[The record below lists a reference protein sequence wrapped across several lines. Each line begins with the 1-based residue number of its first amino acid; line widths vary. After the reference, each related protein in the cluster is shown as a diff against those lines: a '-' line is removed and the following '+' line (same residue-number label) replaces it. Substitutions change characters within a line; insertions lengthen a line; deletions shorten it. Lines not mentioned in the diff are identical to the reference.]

1 MSDYPVKVE
10 ELFPYARVPGAQT
23 DREVF
28 AAWEKLGLKPIEVTT
43 PEVTQT
49 ISISHN
55 AVTGEIT
62 WTAHKLDGVQAC
74 GILFAALCDIGEYY
88 FKSKPRPVL
97 SSGKARAFVQLDGN
111 DIQMAAEPANDQPV
125 VRGILV
131 AALLNLLERQGHPL
145 EELGG
150 LMKFEVKD

>member
-1 MSDYPVKVE
+1 MTDYPVKDE
-10 ELFPYARVPGAQT
+10 SPFPFAQAPDAQT
-23 DREVF
+23 SLDVF
-28 AAWEKLGLKPIEVTT
+28 AEWRARGMTPTQVTT
-43 PEVTQT
+43 EDVTQT
-49 ISISHN
+49 ITISHN
-55 AVTGEIT
+55 ALTGALT
-62 WTAHKLDGVQAC
+62 WATHKLDGVQAC

-150 LMKFEVKD
+150 LMTWGKKD